1 MTNKQKIYI
10 IIQQRKLVSLQ
21 DLYDIT
27 KMDRMQMLTAVSHL
41 VIKRKIK
48 ALTQDTVRYF
58 AIINKPL

>member
-10 IIQQRKLVSLQ
+10 IIQQRKLISLQ

-27 KMDRMQMLTAVSHL
+27 KMDRIQMLTVVSHL

>member
-10 IIQQRKLVSLQ
+10 IIQQRKVVSLQ

-48 ALTQDTVRYF
+48 ALTQDAVRYF

>member
-10 IIQQRKLVSLQ
+10 IIQQRRVVSLQ

-27 KMDRMQMLTAVSHL
+27 NMDRMQMLTAVSHL

-48 ALTQDTVRYF
+48 AITQDSVRYF
-58 AIINKPL
+58 AIKNKSL

>member
-10 IIQQRKLVSLQ
+10 IIQQRKIVSLQ

-48 ALTQDTVRYF
+48 ALTQNTVRYF

>member
-10 IIQQRKLVSLQ
+10 IIQQRKVVSLQ

-27 KMDRMQMLTAVSHL
+27 KMDRMQMLTEVSHL

-48 ALTQDTVRYF
+48 ALTQDAVRYF

>member
-10 IIQQRKLVSLQ
+10 IIQQRKVVSLQ

-48 ALTQDTVRYF
+48 ALTQNTVRYF

>member
-58 AIINKPL
+58 AIINKSL